1 MRARGAETSVRGRGP
16 GRPVVSFGRG
26 GRGEGA
32 SEGRDR
38 STDRSEERG
47 RARVGLQE
55 LQRRKRATLRRIEA
69 MERDSDAL
77 RARAKELE
85 RGVERDRA
93 RLEAY
98 DKVIKDGECSLDRIL
113 ESSEFLLNALS
124 RETRG
129 FEDDDEEK

>member
-1 MRARGAETSVRGRGP
+1 
-16 GRPVVSFGRG
+16 
-26 GRGEGA
+26 
-32 SEGRDR
+32 
-38 STDRSEERG
+38 
-47 RARVGLQE
+47 
-55 LQRRKRATLRRIEA
+55 

-77 RARAKELE
+77 RARQRNSIAAWS
-85 RGVERDRA
+85 DRA

-129 FEDDDEEK
+129 FEDDDDEK

>member
-1 MRARGAETSVRGRGP
+1 
-16 GRPVVSFGRG
+16 
-26 GRGEGA
+26 
-32 SEGRDR
+32 
-38 STDRSEERG
+38 
-47 RARVGLQE
+47 
-55 LQRRKRATLRRIEA
+55 

-77 RARAKELE
+77 RARAKELD

-124 RETRG
+124 RVTRG
-129 FEDDDEEK
+129 FEDDDDEK

>member
-1 MRARGAETSVRGRGP
+1 
-16 GRPVVSFGRG
+16 
-26 GRGEGA
+26 
-32 SEGRDR
+32 
-38 STDRSEERG
+38 
-47 RARVGLQE
+47 
-55 LQRRKRATLRRIEA
+55 

-77 RARAKELE
+77 RARAKELD

-98 DKVIKDGECSLDRIL
+98 NKVIKDGECSLDRIL

-129 FEDDDEEK
+129 FEDDDDEK

>member
-1 MRARGAETSVRGRGP
+1 M
-16 GRPVVSFGRG
+16 
-26 GRGEGA
+26 
-32 SEGRDR
+32 
-38 STDRSEERG
+38 
-47 RARVGLQE
+47 
-55 LQRRKRATLRRIEA
+55 QRRKRATLRRIEA

-77 RARAKELE
+77 RARAKELD

-124 RETRG
+124 RETLG
-129 FEDDDEEK
+129 FEDDDDEK

>member
-1 MRARGAETSVRGRGP
+1 MATTATTVNDASSAKTLVMRQTHEAVEKS
-16 GRPVVSFGRG
+16 
-26 GRGEGA
+26 
-32 SEGRDR
+32 
-38 STDRSEERG
+38 
-47 RARVGLQE
+47 LQE
-55 LQRRKRATLRRIEA
+55 LQRRKRATLRRSEA

-77 RARAKELE
+77 RARAKELD

-129 FEDDDEEK
+129 FEDDDEK